1 MLHMAA
7 FYESVDPAGAYN
19 ALTPVPDSRL
29 QLSGDDLR
37 VPTLSKVY
45 VVAAGVE
52 TAAANRARLNAPSLR
67 TRGLFQVQPLNGAAA
82 GAVEPASPAAA
93 IDLRARPLE
102 LMRGENCN
110 FEVLSDPVAAQIQWG
125 LVLFGDAIEPI
136 PDGQIFTVRA
146 TDTAAAP
153 ALTAGTWTSIPLLFD
168 DDLPVGRYAIVGMRA
183 LSAGLIAARFS
194 FVGGGW
200 QPGVIGV
207 DANADITPEYF
218 RYAGL
223 GKLGEFEDDEPPQ
236 IECLAVSADAA
247 QEFWLDLIQIRV
259 GRPAG

>member
-1 MLHMAA
+1 MLHLAA
-7 FYESVDPAGAYN
+7 FYESIDPAGAYN

-37 VPTLSKVY
+37 VPILSKVY
-45 VVAAGVE
+45 VVAGGVE
-52 TAAANRARLNAPSLR
+52 SAATNRARLNAPSLR
-67 TRGLFQVQPLNGAAA
+67 TRGLFQVQPLNGGGA
-82 GAVEPASPAAA
+82 GPIEPSTPALA

-102 LMRGENCN
+102 LMRGENLN
-110 FEVLSDPVAAQIQWG
+110 FEVLSDPVVAQIQWG

-183 LSAGLIAARFS
+183 MSLGLIAARCS

-207 DANADITPEYF
+207 DLNGDVTPDYF
-218 RYAGL
+218 RYGGL
-223 GKLGEFEDDEPPQ
+223 GRFGEFEDDEPPQ
-236 IECLAVSADAA
+236 IEFLAITPDAT
-247 QEFWLDLIQIRV
+247 QECWLDLIQIRV